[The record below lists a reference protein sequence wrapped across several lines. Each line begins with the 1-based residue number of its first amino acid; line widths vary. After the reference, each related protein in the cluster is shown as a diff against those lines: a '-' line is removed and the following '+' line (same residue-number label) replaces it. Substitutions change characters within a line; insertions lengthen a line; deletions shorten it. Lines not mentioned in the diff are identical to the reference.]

1 MEYDTDKVADYD
13 LDQDQDAIVYNQLM
27 VILIIIGQS
36 LMERHKTGVTNNLTI
51 CFMNKARK
59 AY

>member
-13 LDQDQDAIVYNQLM
+13 LDQDQDAIVNNQLM

-36 LMERHKTGVTNNLTI
+36 LMERHKTDVTNNFNNL
-51 CFMNKARK
+51 F
-59 AY
+59 YEQG